1 MNYNDTRRRFIARV
15 DARALR
21 MALKFHRW
29 SYADLAR
36 AAGISKGTVGNLA
49 SGARTTANPETAAA
63 IAKALNV
70 DTDDLFMLEPLHVD
84 STQPIGVA

>member
-1 MNYNDTRRRFIARV
+1 MNYSQTRRRFAAHV

-36 AAGISKGTVGNLA
+36 AAGVSKGTIGNLA
-49 SGARTTANPETAAA
+49 GGTRTTANPETAAK
-63 IAKALNV
+63 IAKALNI
-70 DTDDLFMLEPLHVD
+70 DTGDLFVLEPL
-84 STQPIGVA
+84 IGASPANGRAA

>member
-1 MNYNDTRRRFIARV
+1 MTYQDTSRRFAAHV
-15 DARALR
+15 DSRSLR

-36 AAGISKGTVGNLA
+36 AAGVSKGTVGNLA
-49 SGARTTANPETAAA
+49 SGTRSTATPETAAK

-70 DTDDLFMLEPLHVD
+70 DTKDIFVLEPL
-84 STQPIGVA
+84 TVASASRGRAA

>member
-1 MNYNDTRRRFIARV
+1 MNYSETRRRFAATV
-15 DARALR
+15 DSRSLR

-36 AAGISKGTVGNLA
+36 AAGVSKGTVGNLA
-49 SGARTTANPETAAA
+49 SGARTTANPETAAK

-70 DTDDLFMLEPLHVD
+70 DTDDLFRLEPIK
-84 STQPIGVA
+84 TAA

>member
-1 MNYNDTRRRFIARV
+1 MNYSQTRRRFVANV

-36 AAGISKGTVGNLA
+36 AAGVSKGTVGNLA
-49 SGARTTANPETAAA
+49 GGARTTANPETAAK

-70 DTDDLFMLEPLHVD
+70 DTGDLFVLEPL
-84 STQPIGVA
+84 IGASPSNAA